1 MWEIVSKIN
10 QRRTLRRKVQLPC
23 SVSLPDAGAPPARPL
38 IGHTHDVSLG
48 GVALI
53 MPDIRIGDHDLTSPE
68 RTLRITLALPKERVD
83 VYATP
88 VRYERVGEGEG
99 YLIGARITDVEAR
112 ARFVKYIHTLN

>member
-10 QRRTLRRKVQLPC
+10 QRRALRRKVYLPC
-23 SVSLPDAGAPPARPL
+23 SVSLPDAETHRTHPL

-53 MPDIRIGDHDLTSPE
+53 IPDIHIGDHDLISPE

-83 VYATP
+83 IYAAP
-88 VRYERVGEGEG
+88 VRYERVSEGEG
-99 YLIGARITDVEAR
+99 YLIGARITDVSAR
-112 ARFVKYIHTLN
+112 SRFVKYIHSLN